1 MLLGAV
7 SCCVAGAALG
17 ASPVRFAWHAKH
29 SEHLRLVLCSRRST
43 WSTFIEVGGSLATS
57 DAFVRLRFVLRG
69 RRSTWSTFIEVSGS
83 PATSDV
89 NGRRL
94 VLHFE
99 HFRLVSRGRRST
111 WSTSGSFCVAGEA
124 LGAPP
129 VRVMWHAKHSEHLRF
144 VVCGRRSTWSTF
156 IEVGGSLA
164 TSDAFGR
171 RLVLHGRRS
180 TWSTSDSSCEAG
192 AALGA
197 PS

>member
-1 MLLGAV
+1 M
-7 SCCVAGAALG
+7 GAA
-17 ASPVRFAWHAKH
+17 SFCT
-29 SEHLRLVLCSRRST
+29 SST
-43 WSTFIEVGGSLATS
+43 
-57 DAFVRLRFVLRG
+57 
-69 RRSTWSTFIEVSGS
+69 
-83 PATSDV
+83 
-89 NGRRL
+89 
-94 VLHFE
+94 
-99 HFRLVSRGRRST
+99 FRLVSRGRRNT

-129 VRVMWHAKHSEHLRF
+129 VHSEHLRF

-180 TWSTSDSSCEAG
+180 TWSTSDSFCEAG